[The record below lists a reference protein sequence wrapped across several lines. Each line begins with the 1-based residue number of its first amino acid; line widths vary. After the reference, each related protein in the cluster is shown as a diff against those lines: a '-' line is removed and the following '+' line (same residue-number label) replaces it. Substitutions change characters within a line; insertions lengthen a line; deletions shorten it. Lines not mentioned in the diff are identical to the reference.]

1 MAQQYYTGSRAWDL
15 TLSQDPGTVTTDLI
29 ISNLRRMIE
38 NQAEEDGEEVSYSWA
53 RGTAERLFWEHADQI
68 LEMVE
73 QGEELEKQDEEMNV
87 CLEEEFLPRTI
98 SDWKMEHLGGS
109 EWD

>member
-1 MAQQYYTGSRAWDL
+1 MAQQYYVGSRAWDL

-38 NQAEEDGEEVSYSWA
+38 NQAEEDEEELSYPEA
-53 RGTAERLFWEHADQI
+53 RERAERLFWENADAI
-68 LEMVE
+68 LEQVE
-73 QGEELEKQDEEMNV
+73 QDEELQKQDEERNQT
-87 CLEEEFLPRTI
+87 LEEEFWPKTI
-98 SDWKMEHLGGS
+98 SEWAMEHLDGA

>member
-1 MAQQYYTGSRAWDL
+1 MAQQYYVGSRGWDL

-38 NQAEEDGEEVSYSWA
+38 NEAEENEEEMSYSQA
-53 RGTAERLFWEHADQI
+53 RRLANDLFWENADAI

-87 CLEEEFLPRTI
+87 CLEEEFMPRTI

>member
-73 QGEELEKQDEEMNV
+73 QGEELQK
-87 CLEEEFLPRTI
+87 LEPEDNEWIEQEYLPRTI
-98 SDWKMEHLGGS
+98 NEWKGDYLS
-109 EWD
+109 SAEWD

>member
-1 MAQQYYTGSRAWDL
+1 MAQQYYVGSRAWDL

-38 NQAEEDGEEVSYSWA
+38 NEADWNEEDLSYREA
-53 RGTAERLFWEHADQI
+53 CNKANRLFWENADAI
-68 LEMVE
+68 LEQVE
-73 QGEELEKQDEEMNV
+73 QGEELTKADEEMNET
-87 CLEEEFLPRTI
+87 LEEEFWPKTI
-98 SDWKMEHLGGS
+98 SEWAMEHLDGA